1 MVASCNLFF
10 GDIMSVDLQERT
22 KETLSALAP
31 NSASASLLKDARRT
45 PSSFEGFTGLWNHRK
60 LIGKFVWRDFE
71 GRFKG
76 SLLGAVWPLLN
87 PLGHLFLYTFLF
99 SIVLQVKFGNTSST
113 SNFALYLMTAY
124 IPWTAMGEA
133 LSSSTTKVLE
143 MPNLVKKVVFPLEI
157 LPLVLPIS
165 SFINALIGLALVS
178 VFAIFQLGHF
188 PLTTLALPLVLIP
201 HFLFTT
207 GLCWFVASIGVFIRD
222 CKHFMALA
230 LSVGMYMTPIVYPAE
245 RLPENLRWLLV
256 VNPVSG
262 MITDYR
268 KIMLQDQL
276 PDLLPWLTYTSLSV
290 LVCALGFHFFF
301 KTKNSFADVV

>member
-1 MVASCNLFF
+1 ML
-10 GDIMSVDLQERT
+10 VDLKERVETTTFSGQE
-22 KETLSALAP
+22 S
-31 NSASASLLKDARRT
+31 SLESDEDLVDMRKT
-45 PSSFEGFTGLWNHRK
+45 PSSLKGFLELWKHRN
-60 LIGKFVWRDFE
+60 LIGKFVRRDFE
-71 GRFKG
+71 GKFRG
-76 SLLGAVWPLLN
+76 SLLGAIWPLLN

-99 SIVLQVKFGNTSST
+99 SIVLQVRFGNNAST

-157 LPLVLPIS
+157 LPLILPIS
-165 SFINALIGLALVS
+165 SFINAVIGMLLIV
-178 VFAIFQLGHF
+178 VFSYFQLGHISVTAV
-188 PLTTLALPLVLIP
+188 LLPLVLIP
-201 HFLFTT
+201 HFLLTT
-207 GLCWFVASIGVFIRD
+207 GLCWITASIGVFIRD

-245 RLPENLRWLLV
+245 RLPENLRWLLII
-256 VNPVSG
+256 NPVSA

-268 KIMLQDQL
+268 KIMLQDAL
-276 PDLLPWLTYTSLSV
+276 PEFIPWLTYTLFSV
-290 LVCALGFHFFF
+290 FVCAIGFHFFY

>member
-1 MVASCNLFF
+1 MTVHIPEKTVLQN
-10 GDIMSVDLQERT
+10 VDFQQEI
-22 KETLSALAP
+22 LSPLA
-31 NSASASLLKDARRT
+31 DARVT
-45 PSSFEGFTGLWNHRK
+45 PSSLQGFLGLWKNRT

-71 GRFKG
+71 GRFRG

-99 SIVLQVKFGNTSST
+99 SIVLQVRFGANGSS

-133 LSSSTTKVLE
+133 LSASTTRVLE
-143 MPNLVKKVVFPLEI
+143 VPNLVKRVVFPLEI

-165 SFINALIGLALVS
+165 SFINAIIGLILISIFAVFQTGKFQITTFLV
-178 VFAIFQLGHF
+178 
-188 PLTTLALPLVLIP
+188 PMVLIP
-201 HFLFTT
+201 HFLLTA
-207 GLCWFVASIGVFIRD
+207 GICWFAASIGVFIRD

-230 LSVGMYMTPIVYPAE
+230 LAAGMYLTPIVYPAE
-245 RLPENLRWLLV
+245 RLPENLRWLLWI
-256 VNPVSG
+256 NPVSG

-268 KIMLQDQL
+268 KLLLEGQI
-276 PDLLPWLTYTSLSV
+276 PDLIPFLTYTAVSILI
-290 LVCALGFHFFF
+290 CAIGFHVFF

>member
-1 MVASCNLFF
+1 MTVEIPEKLNSKSLEIQD
-10 GDIMSVDLQERT
+10 GE
-22 KETLSALAP
+22 LSPLT
-31 NSASASLLKDARRT
+31 DARVSPT
-45 PSSFEGFTGLWNHRK
+45 SLQGFLGLWEHRT
-60 LIGKFVWRDFE
+60 LISKFVWRDFE

-99 SIVLQVKFGNTSST
+99 SIVLQVKFGGSAST

-133 LSSSTTKVLE
+133 LSSATTRVLE
-143 MPNLVKKVVFPLEI
+143 VPNLVKRVVFPLEI

-165 SFINALIGLALVS
+165 SFINAIIGLILICIFAL
-178 VFAIFQLGHF
+178 FQLGKIQM
-188 PLTTLALPLVLIP
+188 TTLLVPMVLIP
-201 HFLFTT
+201 HFLLTA
-207 GLCWFVASIGVFIRD
+207 GLCWFASSIGVFIRD

-230 LSVGMYMTPIVYPAE
+230 LAVGMYMTPIVYPAE
-245 RLPENLRWLLV
+245 RLPENLRWLLWI
-256 VNPVSG
+256 NPVSG

-268 KIMLQDQL
+268 KLMLEGTL
-276 PDLLPWLTYTSLSV
+276 PEIIPYLTYTGLSI
-290 LVCALGFHFFF
+290 LICALGFHFFF